1 MSNKKEIKEK
11 IKPSFSKSIFPILFM
26 IISLT
31 IGVGFLKLPT
41 EPLILISAFVAGFVA
56 LSLGYNWD
64 EMQKGIVEKIADALP
79 ATLIL
84 WSVGLLIGS
93 WMFSGIVPMLIYYGV
108 EIIDPRFLLVSAFI
122 VTAILSTITGT
133 SWGSVGTIGVAVMG
147 IATGLGVSLPATA
160 GAVVAG
166 SYFGDKLSPFSDT
179 TNLAPMAAG
188 SELYEHIRH
197 MLYTTIPA
205 TVVSLVVYF
214 IVGLKST
221 GSATTPENVILLR
234 QQLDGMFNW
243 SILLLIPV
251 ILIIAGSLLKL
262 PTIPTMIGTSMI
274 STLIGVFVQGF
285 SIVDGFKALITGFS
299 VEMTGYTGE
308 INQMV
313 TTLINRGG
321 VNSMTRTTVLVFCA
335 MGFAGIMSVS
345 GMLDVVLEKLMERV
359 KTTTGIILATIA
371 SCFTIALVT
380 GNSYLSIL
388 IPGQLFKDIY
398 PAHNLHPKNL
408 SRTLEDSGTVLV
420 PLIPWSSAGA
430 YMTAT
435 LGVETLEYLPWA
447 ILNYMGIVFAI
458 ILAFTKIGIA
468 PLDKSKEII

>member
-1 MSNKKEIKEK
+1 
-11 IKPSFSKSIFPILFM
+11 
-26 IISLT
+26 
-31 IGVGFLKLPT
+31 
-41 EPLILISAFVAGFVA
+41 
-56 LSLGYNWD
+56 
-64 EMQKGIVEKIADALP
+64 
-79 ATLIL
+79 
-84 WSVGLLIGS
+84 
-93 WMFSGIVPMLIYYGV
+93 MFSGIVPMLIYYGV

-147 IATGLGVSLPATA
+147 IASGLGVSLPATA

-188 SELYEHIRH
+188 SELYEHIKH

-205 TVVSLVVYF
+205 TIVSLIVYF

-221 GSATTPENVILLR
+221 GSSTTPANVILLR
-234 QQLDGMFNW
+234 EQLSSMFNW
-243 SILLLIPV
+243 SFLLLVPIIV
-251 ILIIAGSLLKL
+251 IIGGSLLKL
-262 PTIPTMIGTSMI
+262 PTIPTMIGTSML
-274 STLIGVFVQGF
+274 SVLIGVYVQGF
-285 SIVDGFKALITGFS
+285 SIVDGFKSLITGFT
-299 VEMTGYTGE
+299 VEMTGIGE
-308 INQMV
+308 VSEMV

-321 VNSMTRTTVLVFCA
+321 VDSMTKTTVLVFCA

-345 GMLDVVLEKLMERV
+345 GMLDVVLEKLMEKV
-359 KTTTGIILATIA
+359 KTTTGIILSTIA
-371 SCFTIALVT
+371 SCFTIAMVT

-388 IPGQLFKDIY
+388 IPGQLFRDIY
-398 PAHNLHPKNL
+398 PKHNLHPKNL

-430 YMTAT
+430 YMAAT

-447 ILNYMGIVFAI
+447 VMNYMGIVFAI
-458 ILAFTKIGIA
+458 ILAITKFGIA
-468 PLDKSKEII
+468 PLDESKPII